1 MLTCDLE
8 EVSILEQRLLGDS
21 GISVTPIALGGW
33 AMGATVDTWGHVD
46 DRESIAAVHTALDCG
61 INLID
66 TAPIY
71 GLGHGESIVGKA
83 IQGRRDDVVLAT
95 KCGLLFPNSP
105 AELPARCLK
114 KDSVLRE
121 CDASL
126 RRLGVDVIDIYQ
138 CHWPD
143 PDTPVRDTMEALRSL
158 LDAGKIRAI
167 GLSNF
172 SCEEIAAAREFAPV
186 SCLQPPFSMIH
197 RRANKDLLPFCIAH
211 HMGVICYSPLAKGLL
226 TGKFDENSEFQGV
239 RERDPEFMGD
249 RYRRHL
255 AMIEQLRPI
264 ARAYDKTLT
273 QLVLRW
279 TIDQP
284 GITSAICGAKRP
296 SQVLDHAGAVGW
308 SLSEADVRHIDTII
322 RTK

>member
-1 MLTCDLE
+1 MF
-8 EVSILEQRLLGDS
+8 
-21 GISVTPIALGGW
+21 VTPIALGGW
-33 AMGATVDTWGHVD
+33 AMGATVETWGHVD
-46 DRESIAAVHTALDCG
+46 DRESIAAVHTALDSG

-71 GLGHGESIVGKA
+71 GLGHGESIIGKA
-83 IQGRRDDVVLAT
+83 IQGRREDVIVAT
-95 KCGLLFPNSP
+95 KCGLLFPRTDG
-105 AELPARCLK
+105 ELPVRCLK

-143 PDTPVRDTMEALRSL
+143 PDTPIRDTMEALRSL

-186 SCLQPPFSMIH
+186 SCLQLPFSMIH
-197 RRANKDLLPFCIAH
+197 LRAGKDLLPFCIEH
-211 HMGVICYSPLAKGLL
+211 DMGVICYSPLAKGLL
-226 TGKFDENSEFQGV
+226 TGKFDENSEFQGI
-239 RERDPEFMGD
+239 RARDPDFMGD
-249 RYRRHL
+249 RYQRHL
-255 AMIEQLRPI
+255 AMIDQLRPI

-284 GITSAICGAKRP
+284 GVTSAICGAKRP

-308 SLSEADVRHIDTII
+308 SLSEADARHIDTII
-322 RTK
+322 RAD